1 MASIVRRTTG
11 SGKPRVFVAFYAND
25 REDGK
30 RKKVWVRIV
39 SGQIKDATKRKAEIE
54 VGLGKS
60 GGLWPI
66 DPPAASAPMTFE
78 VAAQAWL
85 DGNARPHVKPRVYEN
100 YAASVRLHLVPAL
113 GRMGLTAISPV
124 EVKALVAAMRADGK
138 SDATIRNAI
147 GPLRQILVSAVEDR
161 LIPNNPLSGVRL
173 FGNKRQTARKIVPPT
188 REQVDAIIA
197 EARPDARDAIVV
209 AAATGA
215 RRGELFALRWAD
227 VNFEQNLIH
236 VHAQNFAG
244 EITEGAK
251 SEAGERDL
259 PLFRS
264 IRQLLLERKARM
276 RFSGES
282 DFVFGSAVGTAM
294 DPGNFVRREF
304 KTALKAAG
312 LDGFR
317 WHDLRHF
324 AVSALIEEGANILLI
339 AKVSGHSDPSITLSV
354 YSHLMPAGLAEAA
367 ERFDPM
373 RAAVV
378 NG

>member
-1 MASIVRRTTG
+1 MASIVERATGGGERRLY
-11 SGKPRVFVAFYAND
+11 VAFYALD
-25 REDGK
+25 RATGK
-30 RKKVWVRIV
+30 RRKVWERVA
-39 SGQIKDATKRKAEIE
+39 SGVKEAKARKAEIE
-54 VGLGKS
+54 VGLGRN

-66 DPPAASAPMTFE
+66 DPPAVSAPMTFE

-85 DGNARPHVKPRVYEN
+85 ERYAKPHVKPRVYAN
-100 YAASVRLHLVPAL
+100 YAASVQLHLVPML
-113 GRMGLTAISPV
+113 GAMELTAISPV
-124 EVKALVAAMRADGK
+124 EVKALVAAMRTDGK

-161 LIPNNPLSGVRL
+161 LIPSNPLSGVRL
-173 FGNKRQTARKIVPPT
+173 FGNKRQAPRKIVPPT

-197 EARPDARDAIVV
+197 KARDGAKDAIMV

-227 VNFEQNLIH
+227 VDFEQNLIH

-251 SEAGERDL
+251 SDAGERSL

-276 RFSGES
+276 RYSGER
-282 DFVFGSAVGTAM
+282 DFVFASAVGTPM

-339 AKVSGHSDPSITLSV
+339 AQVAGHSDPSITLSV

-367 ERFDPM
+367 EKFDPM
-373 RAAVV
+373 RAAVAV
-378 NG
+378 AG